1 MSESNEQEP
10 LELIDPVTPPTA
22 VLPHII
28 ITSAIFE
35 KTNLSKYVAYEIKII
50 SSESKFELRKR
61 YTDFKKLR
69 NIFLHMWGGTYIP
82 PLPRKKVIVIS
93 I

>member
-10 LELIDPVTPPTA
+10 LHLIDQETSPKSTF
-22 VLPHII
+22 PHII

-50 SSESKFELRKR
+50 SDESKFEFRKR

-69 NIFLHMWGGTYIP
+69 NIFLNMWGGTYIP